1 MSLGFIILLIVIFG
15 YISNWLNWRYLN
27 YKITHYLYYIG
38 AFVHES
44 SHALLC
50 ILTGAKITGFKVF
63 VSQPHVTHGKSK
75 LFFIGNLLIS
85 SAPIFGGL
93 LFLFLV
99 NHLVLG
105 DFFSFNSIN
114 ITDWQS
120 VLSGPLGLITQMN
133 PIHWQSWVML
143 FLLIN
148 VGAML
153 GPSFQDIKNIW
164 LTLIVLFFI
173 QSSVLENIGLIALN
187 LILVNIM
194 IQAVVVLIIK
204 VTSYIRR
211 KVSGTG
217 GIRTLEAR

>member
-1 MSLGFIILLIVIFG
+1 MSLGLIILLIVIFG

-50 ILTGAKITGFKVF
+50 IVTGAKIEEFKVF
-63 VSQPHVTHGKSK
+63 VAQPHVVHGKSK
-75 LFFIGNLLIS
+75 FAFIGNLLIS

-99 NHLVLG
+99 NHFVLG
-105 DFFSFNSIN
+105 NFFTFNSIDL
-114 ITDWQS
+114 TSWQN
-120 VLSGPLGLITQMN
+120 VFHGPLNLIMQMN
-133 PIHWQSWVML
+133 PIHWQSWV
-143 FLLIN
+143 LLLLLVN

-164 LTLIVLFFI
+164 LTLIILFFI
-173 QSSVLENIGLIALN
+173 QSYALENIGLIALN
-187 LILVNIM
+187 LILVNIL
-194 IQAVVVLIIK
+194 IQVVAVIIIALVK
-204 VTSYIRR
+204 KINIKTSIN
-211 KVSGTG
+211 
-217 GIRTLEAR
+217 